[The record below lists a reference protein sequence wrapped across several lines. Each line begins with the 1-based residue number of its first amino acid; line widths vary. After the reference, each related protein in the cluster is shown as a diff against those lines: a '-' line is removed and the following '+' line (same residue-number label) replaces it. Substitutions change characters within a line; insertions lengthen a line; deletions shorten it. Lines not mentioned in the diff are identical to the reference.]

1 MIEFDNV
8 KKIYGDQCIL
18 NDISFEIRDGEF
30 FVLVGLSG
38 SGKTTILKM
47 INRLIKSDGG
57 DIRIEGEGIESWDLR
72 KLRLNTGYVLQQGA
86 LFPNL
91 TVEENISVI
100 PKMKEW
106 KEEDIKNRIYEL
118 MPIFGLDADNY
129 LEKYP
134 HQLSGGEK
142 QRIGI
147 LRAIVANPKLLL
159 MDEPFSALDP
169 LIRRELQNLMKEL
182 HSKLGITIVFV
193 THDMREAVMLADRI
207 GIVSEGN
214 LIQIDTP
221 KNILNHPKTDFVVK
235 LFQSEDLL

>member
-1 MIEFDNV
+1 MIKFYNV
-8 KKIYGDQCIL
+8 KKFYGNQCAL
-18 NDISFEIRDGEF
+18 NDISFEIKNGEF

-47 INRLIKSDGG
+47 INRLIKSDEGN
-57 DIRIEGEGIESWDLR
+57 IQIEDKSIDEWDLR

-91 TVEENISVI
+91 TVEENISII
-100 PKMKEW
+100 PKMNNWESQK
-106 KEEDIKNRIYEL
+106 IKDRIDEL
-118 MPIFGLDADNY
+118 MPIFGLDKDIY
-129 LEKYP
+129 LGKYP

-147 LRAIVANPKLLL
+147 LRAIIASPKRLL

-169 LIRRELQNLMKEL
+169 LIRRELQNLMKEI

-207 GIVSEGN
+207 GIVHKGDI
-214 LIQIDTP
+214 LQIDEP
-221 KNILNHPKTDFVVK
+221 QNILKFPSSDFVRK
-235 LFQSEDLL
+235 LFESEDLL